1 MRYGYC
7 MQADNISLLE
17 KRFKELSSPGPA
29 GEGWMTAVALHRA
42 ILDLLGVKISSDH
55 FTHFCKKLERKFV
68 EGKAYVT
75 YIPLVECAPP
85 PSPALSCPSARGA
98 SREKHT
104 TGGHSPAQQTRFQ
117 VVTPTMNSTVPGC
130 HFLYS

>member
-85 PSPALSCPSARGA
+85 PLSRPLLPQCARSVARKTHDWWPQPSTADPIP
-98 SREKHT
+98 SRDSYYE
-104 TGGHSPAQQTRFQ
+104 
-117 VVTPTMNSTVPGC
+117 
-130 HFLYS
+130 